1 MTVNNSDAARA
12 SGHKTVAAPP
22 KPADAKRSV
31 LPAAATDRQ
40 PPTTSERIAAWV
52 AEIDEWLDSGV
63 SDRYQREPLAQH
75 WARVAKVNEEAGEA
89 IEALIAWTGQNPR
102 KPQRDEAREE
112 LLGEL
117 ADVALTAILGMQ
129 HFVKDADETLVILWT
144 RLAFLHRRM
153 KAKQQPCV
161 VSAR

>member
-1 MTVNNSDAARA
+1 MLTDENSPFDAR
-12 SGHKTVAAPP
+12 
-22 KPADAKRSV
+22 
-31 LPAAATDRQ
+31 DR
-40 PPTTSERIAAWV
+40 I

-63 SDRYQREPLAQH
+63 GARYQREPLGQH
-75 WARVAKVNEEAGEA
+75 WARVAKAGEEVGEA

-102 KPQRDEAREE
+102 KPQRDEAYDE

-129 HFVKDADETLVILWT
+129 HFTKDSDETMRLLWM

-153 KAKQQPCV
+153 LRAVSNVGLGASPC
-161 VSAR
+161 